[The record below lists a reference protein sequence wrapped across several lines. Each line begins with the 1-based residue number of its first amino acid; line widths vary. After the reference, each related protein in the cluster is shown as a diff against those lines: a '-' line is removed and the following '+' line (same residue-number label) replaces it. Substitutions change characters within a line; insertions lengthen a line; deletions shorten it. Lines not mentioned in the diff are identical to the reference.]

1 MSSFTSDFFGPTNY
15 AGGAIGA
22 GAVAVDPP
30 NASGVAASGVAASG
44 VAGGDNYNVG
54 NFGGLDTP
62 SGYPAPGG
70 GGANVSAIGATP
82 PPLDL
87 SGVADAVFGPIL
99 AAGKALGGILTD
111 PLNVIVA
118 VVVVVGAVA
127 LYKHL

>member
-22 GAVAVDPP
+22 MAVDPP
-30 NASGVAASGVAASG
+30 NASGVAASG

-70 GGANVSAIGATP
+70 GGANVSALGATP

-87 SGVADAVFGPIL
+87 SAVADAVFGPIL
-99 AAGKALGGILTD
+99 AACRELGGIITD